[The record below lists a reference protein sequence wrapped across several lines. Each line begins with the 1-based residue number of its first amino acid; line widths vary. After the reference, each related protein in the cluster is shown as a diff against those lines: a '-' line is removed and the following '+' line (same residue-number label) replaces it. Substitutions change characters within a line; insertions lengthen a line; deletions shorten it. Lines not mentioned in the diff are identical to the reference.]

1 MRSPIRPMLKIFIK
15 GSKSIFI
22 TFGIICFIFTLIFK
36 VFLSVNVKLK
46 KNNSIFYV
54 YPNYKVIDILKK
66 LKTQGFIHNLFTI
79 KIASKILGY
88 KKVYSGAYCFRNSS
102 NNLEIIQILKGGRQ
116 KPIKVVL
123 HNIQDKS
130 SLVEIFSNKLL
141 LTDKEFITILNDDI
155 FLKQYTVPSIQNN
168 SKGNIK
174 NNSLSG
180 KLIYAKHKF
189 TKENIL
195 CMFIPNTYEFYW
207 NTPTKRVFQK
217 MYLEYKKFWTNERLQ
232 KCKNMKLSSIEVS
245 ILASIVQAE
254 TTKKEEASIIAG
266 VYYNR
271 LRKKIRLQADPTLKF
286 ASNQSKVKRVLH
298 IHKKVDSPY
307 NTYKH
312 RGLPP
317 GPINVPT
324 IFMIDAVLNYTKHD
338 YLYMSA
344 KEDFSGVHYFS
355 KSYNNHVNMAIRYR
369 RALNK
374 LKIFK

>member
-1 MRSPIRPMLKIFIK
+1 MSSNMDL
-15 GSKSIFI
+15 
-22 TFGIICFIFTLIFK
+22 
-36 VFLSVNVKLK
+36 N
-46 KNNSIFYV
+46 KNNSIFYI
-54 YPNYKVIDILKK
+54 YPNNTVIDVLKK
-66 LKTQGFIHNLFTI
+66 LKTQGFIYNLFTI

-88 KKVYSGAYCFRNSS
+88 KKVYTGAYCFRHSS
-102 NNLEIIQILKGGRQ
+102 NNLKIIKILKGGIQ
-116 KPIKVVL
+116 KPLKVVL

-130 SLVEIFSNKLL
+130 SLIEIFSSKLL

-155 FLKQYTVPSIQNN
+155 FLKQYTVPPLKNTSKQWINN
-168 SKGNIK
+168 TK
-174 NNSLSG
+174 
-180 KLIYAKHKF
+180 IYDFPRHKF
-189 TKENIL
+189 TRENIL

-207 NTPTKRVFQK
+207 NTSIKRVFKK
-217 MYLEYKKFWTNERLQ
+217 MYIEYKKFWTNERLQ
-232 KCKNMKLSSIEVS
+232 KCKNMRLSPIEVS

-266 VYYNR
+266 LYYNR

-286 ASNQSKVKRVLH
+286 ASNQSKAKRVLH

-344 KEDFSGVHYFS
+344 KEDFSGTHYFS